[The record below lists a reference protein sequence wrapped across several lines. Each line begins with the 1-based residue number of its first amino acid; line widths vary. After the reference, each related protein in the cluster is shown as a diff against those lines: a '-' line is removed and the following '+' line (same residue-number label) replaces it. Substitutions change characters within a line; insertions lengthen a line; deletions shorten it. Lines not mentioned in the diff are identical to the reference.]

1 MYTAVSRDSMPW
13 LTAVYMVGHKKCH
26 FRFYDNFGTCR
37 LLLLSLFLSLYVP
50 IMRPASQSGPMHNP
64 RVRSFTFRN
73 EFEMK

>member
-37 LLLLSLFLSLYVP
+37 LLLLSLFLSLYTSSEACLTIWPNAQPQGAV
-50 IMRPASQSGPMHNP
+50 IYISQ
-64 RVRSFTFRN
+64 RI
-73 EFEMK
+73 